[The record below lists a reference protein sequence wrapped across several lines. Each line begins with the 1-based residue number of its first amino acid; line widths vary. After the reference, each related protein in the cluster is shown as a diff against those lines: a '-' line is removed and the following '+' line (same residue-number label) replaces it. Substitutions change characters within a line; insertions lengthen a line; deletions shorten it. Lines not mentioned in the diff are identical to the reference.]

1 MLAGRT
7 RAISPWHHQ
16 HDSPPLH
23 CNHQAS
29 NGPTSP
35 PLPPQT
41 AAPLSIASPFST
53 RKGVVV
59 KYRECLKNHAASI
72 GGNATDGC
80 GEFMPCGE
88 EGTLEALKCSA
99 CSCHRN
105 FHRKEIEGES
115 PTCEWLHFR
124 GGRKMRGQKGVLIS
138 GTDAFGFNPGGNNTF
153 ISRPSPYQMIMPH
166 GAIQTSES
174 DEMEGY
180 DGLAPRVPVAK
191 KRFRTKFT
199 PEQKEKMLAFAE
211 VVGWKLHKQEES
223 LVQQFCQEIGVKRRV
238 LKVWMHNNKHNMT
251 KKSSS
256 LQLD

>member
-1 MLAGRT
+1 MDLSGHQGEIQIPIT
-7 RAISPWHHQ
+7 SSYVGGQNQSHISLGIIQ

-23 CNHQAS
+23 SNHQAS

-138 GTDAFGFNPGGNNTF
+138 GTDAFGFNPGGT
-153 ISRPSPYQMIMPH
+153 IPSYQ
-166 GAIQTSES
+166 
-174 DEMEGY
+174 
-180 DGLAPRVPVAK
+180 GLLP
-191 KRFRTKFT
+191 TK
-199 PEQKEKMLAFAE
+199 
-211 VVGWKLHKQEES
+211 
-223 LVQQFCQEIGVKRRV
+223 
-238 LKVWMHNNKHNMT
+238 
-251 KKSSS
+251 
-256 LQLD
+256 